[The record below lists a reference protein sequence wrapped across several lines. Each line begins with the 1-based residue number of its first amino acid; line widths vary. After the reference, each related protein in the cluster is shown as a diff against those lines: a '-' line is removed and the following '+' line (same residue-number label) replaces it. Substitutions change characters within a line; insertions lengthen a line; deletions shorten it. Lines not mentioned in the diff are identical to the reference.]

1 MDSALGRS
9 PAESGREAELHGEEL
24 ESHNTIIGMFGH
36 MTIATDA
43 VSTARQ
49 KKLMVYSGDHV
60 DISVCITKDEL
71 VRLWEE
77 HTAHEF
83 ATREPAATWETMV
96 KDACGNHIP
105 VLTGGYGKPA
115 LAEFSTER
123 FVPNMPP
130 HTIETPVWRTVGE
143 DQLVAAMI
151 YSFNH
156 TQEMPWMLPGGPTGR
171 RVEVP
176 LVAIVTLRDGTLAR
190 EHIDW
195 DQALILKQIGLLT
208 DESWPVRGA
217 ETARKV
223 LNPSYQR

>member
-1 MDSALGRS
+1 
-9 PAESGREAELHGEEL
+9 
-24 ESHNTIIGMFGH
+24 
-36 MTIATDA
+36 
-43 VSTARQ
+43 
-49 KKLMVYSGDHV
+49 MVYSGDHV

-96 KDACGNHIP
+96 KDAYGNHIP

-151 YSFNH
+151 YSFTH
-156 TQEMPWMLPGGPTGR
+156 TQEMPWMLPGGADRETGGGAAGGDCYASR
-171 RVEVP
+171 RD
-176 LVAIVTLRDGTLAR
+176 TGAR
-190 EHIDW
+190 TYRLGPGIDTEADW
-195 DQALILKQIGLLT
+195 VVD
-208 DESWPVRGA
+208 R
-217 ETARKV
+217 
-223 LNPSYQR
+223 